1 MSGIDPALLEAA
13 GFTGAGAQQ
22 RVGSAQ
28 AQAAVNT
35 NQNNLGGEQARQG
48 INDSAE
54 SRGMLRST
62 MTSQDLGYQTAE
74 QANKQNL
81 IDLGVSD
88 TMAMANI
95 DVMQELAR
103 QQAQQ
108 MQISNTI
115 SQAEMATPFIDH
127 AALAARGITPQ
138 STTQGNKLWSGQ

>member
-1 MSGIDPALLEAA
+1 MAAIDPALMEAA

-35 NQNNLGGEQARQG
+35 NQNNLAGEQARTG
-48 INDSAE
+48 ITDSAE
-54 SRGMLRST
+54 SRGMLRSSIT
-62 MTSQDLGYQTAE
+62 NRDLGQQTAE
-74 QANKQNL
+74 QANRQNL

-88 TMAMANI
+88 TLANANI

-115 SQAEMATPFIDH
+115 SQAEAQTPTIDW
-127 AALAARGITPQ
+127 AALAARGITPN
-138 STTQGNKLWSGQ
+138 STTGGNPLWSGQ

>member
-1 MSGIDPALLEAA
+1 MASIDPALMEAA
-13 GFTGAGAQQ
+13 GFTGASAQQ

-28 AQAAVNT
+28 SQAAVNT

-48 INDSAE
+48 INDAAE

-81 IDLGVSD
+81 IDLGLSD
-88 TMAMANI
+88 TMANANI

-103 QQAQQ
+103 QQVNQ
-108 MQISNTI
+108 MQINSNI
-115 SQAEMATPFIDH
+115 LQAE
-127 AALAARGITPQ
+127 AAAPQVDDEALRARGITRD
-138 STTQGNKLWSGQ
+138 STTNGNPLWNGQ